1 MSGRKQHFIP
11 QLVQRGFAAAKGRK
25 STQVYVFS
33 KGKQPYLTATD
44 RVAAQRDFYSPP
56 SDEESLDDKITHY
69 EGSVLAPAIAA
80 LREGEPGPLDSN
92 AAAAVVVHLSVRSA
106 FLRGTFSTA
115 TEELLNEMVK
125 ALGSEDETRSLL
137 GLDSLSPDSMMVK
150 GIDEE
155 LRKVLPEGVGDAE
168 QAFFAKLVHFRGREK
183 FAQMHT
189 DLSNDASGVLAALL
203 ERLPEIVDNAH
214 GRALGQSLVP
224 QQRVDRLKAMTWALI
239 EAPHGAHFVLPDC
252 LAVGSKTEDFR
263 ELEPYALLGD
273 DELSG
278 VVMPVCA
285 NKVLVGST
293 GEPRLDATALNEHFA
308 RCSNDFIISSRDDV
322 ETQGAAALI
331 GTSVMKF
338 VGDLVNETFAPPAPV
353 SDVRADDDKR
363 SPTSVLVK
371 FEPPARKS
379 GKAQA
384 VLRNLLSE
392 PQLEEGMNLVE
403 YVVAADN
410 VVQSLRNRGL
420 QFNELAAQSVM
431 PGTCHVVETPGH
443 VKCQLFVPISVVNS
457 IVRGTPAAAGASR
470 LIRHQAGRA
479 VYYAH
484 LTAKV
489 TPEVWSR
496 PAPLLTKEGLRTMQ
510 RIASHYFGARLSVV
524 DDLLPQE
531 ISDALELWKRTTVA
545 CAQEIEKARQYLIE
559 TNDANKALPHAW
571 VQAELFL
578 TTTATVCAA
587 VPGHGTKLA
596 QALGTC
602 AELSDV
608 PLADWL
614 TLYERDLERYF
625 ENREAWR
632 EDEDLRLL
640 ATHLERLLW
649 GFGVVLSEE
658 GPDQVRMVALAD
670 ERRAQMRVALRS

>member
-11 QLVQRGFAAAKGRK
+11 QLVQRGFAAGKGKK
-25 STQVYVFS
+25 STQVYVF
-33 KGKQPYLTATD
+33 PRDRPRFITATES
-44 RVAAQRDFYSPP
+44 VAAQRDFYSPP
-56 SDEESLDDKITHY
+56 SDEETLDDKITHY

-80 LREGEPGPLDSN
+80 LREGEPGPIDSN

-155 LRKVLPEGVGDAE
+155 LRKVLSEGVGDAE

-183 FAQMHT
+183 FAQIHT
-189 DLSNDASGVLAALL
+189 DLSNDASGVFAALL
-203 ERLPEIVDNAH
+203 ERLPQIVDNAH

-278 VVMPVCA
+278 VVLPVSA

-308 RCSNDFIISSRDDV
+308 RCSKDFIISSRDDA
-322 ETQGAAALI
+322 ETQGASALI

-353 SDVRADDDKR
+353 DGLRAHNDKR
-363 SPTSVLVK
+363 SANSVLVK

-392 PQLEEGMNLVE
+392 PELEEGMNLVE
-403 YVVAADN
+403 YVVVTDN
-410 VVQSLRNRGL
+410 VVQSMRNRGL
-420 QFNELAAQSVM
+420 QFNGLAAQSVM
-431 PGTCHVVETPGH
+431 LGTCHLVEKHGR
-443 VKCQLFVPISVVNS
+443 VQCQLFVPISVVNS
-457 IVRGTPAAAGASR
+457 IVRGTPAAAGASK

-479 VYYAH
+479 VYYSY

-489 TPEVWSR
+489 PAEVWSK
-496 PAPLLTKEGLRTMQ
+496 PAPLLTKEGLRAVQ
-510 RIASHYFGARLSVV
+510 RVASHYFGARLSGV
-524 DDLLPQE
+524 DDSLPQE
-531 ISDALELWKRTTVA
+531 LSDALELYKRTTVA
-545 CAQEIEKARQYLIE
+545 CALEIENARQYLIE
-559 TNDANKALPHAW
+559 TNDPDKAIPHAW
-571 VQAELFL
+571 VHAELFL
-578 TTTATVCAA
+578 TTTAAACAA
-587 VPGHGTKLA
+587 FPGQGTKLA
-596 QALGTC
+596 EALGACT
-602 AELSDV
+602 ELSEV

-640 ATHLERLLW
+640 ATHMERLLW
-649 GFGVVLSEE
+649 GFGVLLFEE
-658 GPDQVRMVALAD
+658 GPDRVRMVALD
-670 ERRAQMRVALRS
+670 GKSLSQVRRALFG

>member
-11 QLVQRGFAAAKGRK
+11 QLVQRGFAASKGKK
-25 STQVYVFS
+25 STQVYVFLRDR
-33 KGKQPYLTATD
+33 PRYITATEG
-44 RVAAQRDFYSPP
+44 VAAQRDFYSPP

-80 LREGEPGPLDSN
+80 LREGEPGPIDSN

-115 TEELLNEMVK
+115 TEELLNELVK

-183 FAQMHT
+183 FAQTHS
-189 DLSNDASGVLAALL
+189 DLSSDASGVFEALL
-203 ERLPEIVDNAH
+203 KRLPEIVDSAH

-224 QQRVDRLKAMTWALI
+224 QQRVDRLRTMTWALI

-252 LAVGSKTEDFR
+252 LAVGAKTEDFR

-278 VVMPVCA
+278 VVMPVSA

-308 RCSNDFIISSRDDV
+308 RCSKDFIISSRDDA

-353 SDVRADDDKR
+353 RDLRANGDKH
-363 SPTSVLVK
+363 SSTSVLVK
-371 FEPPARKS
+371 FEPSARKS

-392 PQLEEGMNLVE
+392 PQLEEGMSLVE
-403 YVVAADN
+403 YVVVTDN

-420 QFNELAAQSVM
+420 QLNELAAQYVM

-479 VYYAH
+479 VYYAN

-489 TPEVWSR
+489 PPEVWSR
-496 PAPLLTKEGLRTMQ
+496 PAPLLNKEGLRTMQ

-531 ISDALELWKRTTVA
+531 ISDAVELWKGTAVA
-545 CAQEIEKARQYLIE
+545 CAQEIENARQHLIE

-571 VQAELFL
+571 AHAEVFL
-578 TTTATVCAA
+578 TTTATACAA

-596 QALGTC
+596 QALVACT
-602 AELSDV
+602 ELSDV
-608 PLADWL
+608 PLDDWL
-614 TLYERDLERYF
+614 TLYARDLERYF
-625 ENREAWR
+625 KNRETWR

-649 GFGVVLSEE
+649 GFGVTLFEE
-658 GPDQVRMVALAD
+658 GPDHVRMVALEG
-670 ERRAQMRVALRS
+670 ERLVQMRGTLRG

>member
-11 QLVQRGFAAAKGRK
+11 QLVQRGFAASKGKK
-25 STQVYVFS
+25 STQVYVF
-33 KGKQPYLTATD
+33 PRDRPRYITATEG
-44 RVAAQRDFYSPP
+44 VAAQRDFYSPP

-80 LREGEPGPLDSN
+80 LREGEPGPIDSN

-115 TEELLNEMVK
+115 TEELLNQMVK

-137 GLDSLSPDSMMVK
+137 GLDSLSPDSTMVK

-183 FAQMHT
+183 FAQMHS
-189 DLSNDASGVLAALL
+189 DLSNDASGVFEALL
-203 ERLPEIVDNAH
+203 KRLPEIVDNAH

-224 QQRVDRLKAMTWALI
+224 QQRVDRLMAMTWALI

-252 LAVGSKTEDFR
+252 LAVGAKTEDLR

-278 VVMPVCA
+278 VVLPVSA

-293 GEPRLDATALNEHFA
+293 GEPSLDTTALNEQFA
-308 RCSNDFIISSRDDV
+308 RCSKDFIISSRDDA
-322 ETQGAAALI
+322 ETRRAAALI

-338 VGDLVNETFAPPAPV
+338 VGDLVNETFATPAPV
-353 SDVRADDDKR
+353 GGVRADDDNR

-371 FEPPARKS
+371 FEPTARKS

-392 PQLEEGMNLVE
+392 PQFEEGMSLVE

-410 VVQSLRNRGL
+410 VVHSLRNRGL
-420 QFNELAAQSVM
+420 QLNEMDAKSVM
-431 PGTCHVVETPGH
+431 LGTCHVIETPGH

-479 VYYAH
+479 VYHAY

-489 TPEVWSR
+489 TPEVRTR
-496 PAPLLTKEGLRTMQ
+496 PASLLTKEGLRSMQ
-510 RIASHYFGARLSVV
+510 RIASHHFGARLSVV
-524 DDLLPQE
+524 GELSTLE
-531 ISDALELWKRTTVA
+531 IRDALEFWERTAVT
-545 CAQEIEKARQYLIE
+545 CAQEIERARQHLIE
-559 TNDANKALPHAW
+559 TNDATNALPHAW
-571 VQAELFL
+571 VHAELFL
-578 TTTATVCAA
+578 TATAAACA
-587 VPGHGTKLA
+587 VIPGYGAKLTE
-596 QALGTC
+596 ALAAC
-602 AELSDV
+602 SELSDV
-608 PLADWL
+608 PLDDWL
-614 TLYERDLERYF
+614 MLYARDLERYF
-625 ENREAWR
+625 DSRENWR

-649 GFGVVLSEE
+649 GFGVLLSESE
-658 GPDQVRMVALAD
+658 PDQVMMVALSD
-670 ERRAQMRVALRS
+670 ERLAQVRGALRT

>member
-11 QLVQRGFAAAKGRK
+11 QLVQRGFAAGKGKK
-25 STQVYVFS
+25 STQVYVF
-33 KGKQPYLTATD
+33 PRERPRFITATEG
-44 RVAAQRDFYSPP
+44 VAAQRDFYSPP
-56 SDEESLDDKITHY
+56 SDEETLDDKITHY

-80 LREGEPGPLDSN
+80 LREGEPGPIDSN

-183 FAQMHT
+183 FAQIHT
-189 DLSNDASGVLAALL
+189 DLSNDASGVFAALL
-203 ERLPEIVDNAH
+203 ARLPEIVDNAH

-252 LAVGSKTEDFR
+252 LAVGSKTADFR

-278 VVMPVCA
+278 VVLPVSA

-308 RCSNDFIISSRDDV
+308 RCSKDFIISSRDDA

-338 VGDLVNETFAPPAPV
+338 VGDLVNETFAPPSPV
-353 SDVRADDDKR
+353 DGVRAHDDKR
-363 SPTSVLVK
+363 SPSSVLVK

-392 PQLEEGMNLVE
+392 PELEEGMNLVE
-403 YVVAADN
+403 YVVVTDN
-410 VVQSLRNRGL
+410 VLQSLINRGL
-420 QFNELAAQSVM
+420 QFNEMAAQSVM
-431 PGTCHVVETPGH
+431 LGTCHLVETHGR
-443 VKCQLFVPISVVNS
+443 VQCQLFVPISVVNS
-457 IVRGTPAAAGASR
+457 IVRGTPAAAGASK

-479 VYYAH
+479 VYYSY

-489 TPEVWSR
+489 PAEVWSK
-496 PAPLLTKEGLRTMQ
+496 PAPLLTKEGLRAVQ
-510 RIASHYFGARLSVV
+510 RVASHYFGARLSGV
-524 DDLLPQE
+524 DDSLPQE
-531 ISDALELWKRTTVA
+531 LSDALELWKRTTVA
-545 CAQEIEKARQYLIE
+545 CALEIGNARQYLIE
-559 TNDANKALPHAW
+559 TNDADKAIPHAW
-571 VQAELFL
+571 VHAELFL
-578 TTTATVCAA
+578 TTTASTCAA
-587 VPGHGTKLA
+587 FPGRGIRLA
-596 QALGTC
+596 EALGAC

-649 GFGVVLSEE
+649 GFGVVLFEE
-658 GPDQVRMVALAD
+658 GPDKVRMLALDGESLSQVRRALFG
-670 ERRAQMRVALRS
+670 

>member
-11 QLVQRGFAAAKGRK
+11 QLVQRGFAASKGKK
-25 STQVYVFS
+25 STQVYVF
-33 KGKQPYLTATD
+33 PRDRPRDITATD
-44 RVAAQRDFYSPP
+44 GVAAQRDFYSPP
-56 SDEESLDDKITHY
+56 SDEETLDDRITHY

-80 LREGEPGPLDSN
+80 LREGEPGPIDSN

-115 TEELLNEMVK
+115 TEELLNEMAK

-155 LRKVLPEGVGDAE
+155 LRKVLPEGGGNAE

-183 FAQMHT
+183 FAQMHA
-189 DLSNDASGVLAALL
+189 DLSNEASSIFEAVLG
-203 ERLPEIVDNAH
+203 RLPEIVENGH
-214 GRALGQSLVP
+214 GRALEQSLVP
-224 QQRVDRLKAMTWALI
+224 QQRVDRLRAMAWALI
-239 EAPHGAHFVLPDC
+239 EAPHDAHFVLPDC
-252 LAVGSKTEDFR
+252 LAVGSKRADFR
-263 ELEPYALLGD
+263 DLEPYALLGD
-273 DELSG
+273 DELSC
-278 VVMPVCA
+278 VVMPVSA
-285 NKVLVGST
+285 RKVLVGST
-293 GEPRLDATALNEHFA
+293 GEHQLDATALNEHFA
-308 RCSNDFIISSRDDV
+308 RCSKDFIISSRDDA

-338 VGDLVNETFAPPAPV
+338 VGDLVNETFAPPTSV

-384 VLRNLLSE
+384 VLRNLLNE

-403 YVVAADN
+403 YVVVADN

-420 QFNELAAQSVM
+420 QFNGLAAQSVM

-489 TPEVWSR
+489 TAEVWSR

-531 ISDALELWKRTTVA
+531 ISDALELWKRTAVA
-545 CAQEIEKARQYLIE
+545 CAQEVEKARQYLIE
-559 TNDANKALPHAW
+559 TNDADKAIPHAW
-571 VQAELFL
+571 VHAELFL
-578 TTTATVCAA
+578 TTTATACAA

-596 QALGTC
+596 QALVACT
-602 AELSDV
+602 ELSDV
-608 PLADWL
+608 PLDDWL
-614 TLYERDLERYF
+614 TLYARDLERYF